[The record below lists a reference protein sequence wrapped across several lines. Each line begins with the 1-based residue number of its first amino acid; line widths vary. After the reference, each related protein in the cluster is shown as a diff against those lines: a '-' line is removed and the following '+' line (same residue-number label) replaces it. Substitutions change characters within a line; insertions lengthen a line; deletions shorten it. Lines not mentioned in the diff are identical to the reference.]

1 MGEIEQLAA
10 ANGGV
15 ISAVQLRAAGMP
27 RPEGWLPVRRG
38 WYASPS
44 ANPQVVRAVAA
55 GGVLGCVSVLRRYG
69 VWVPDSGLH
78 IRYSKRARLSRPND
92 RSCQPYRLD
101 PPILGAVDPVDIAVA
116 SAANCLDAEGLIV
129 ILDSMLNERMIEMA
143 DARDIVA
150 ASRLAH
156 LNLAERCD
164 PKSESGLETM
174 VRLRLRALGIH
185 LQTQVDIPTV
195 GRVDLLVGDRLII
208 ETDGRENHQP
218 KYQADRTRDR
228 AATSLGLL
236 TMRLTYEDVV
246 YRWDVVLED
255 ILSVIRRR
263 AHRGAIAM

>member
-1 MGEIEQLAA
+1 MVAPPRLDSPAKIPTPAL
-10 ANGGV
+10 V
-15 ISAVQLRAAGMP
+15 IDRA
-27 RPEGWLPVRRG
+27 RVRR
-38 WYASPS
+38 
-44 ANPQVVRAVAA
+44 N
-55 GGVLGCVSVLRRYG
+55 L
-69 VWVPDSGLH
+69 
-78 IRYSKRARLSRPND
+78 
-92 RSCQPYRLD
+92 
-101 PPILGAVDPVDIAVA
+101 
-116 SAANCLDAEGLIV
+116 
-129 ILDSMLNERMIEMA
+129 ERMIEMA

-246 YRWDVVLED
+246 YRWDTVEAD
-255 ILSVIRRR
+255 ILAIIRR
-263 AHRGAIAM
+263 GIASRPGTPAAGRPT